1 MVIWLIVLIF
11 LLLNYVYFILFF
23 KEKKVKNHCHY
34 NLNGLLCLF
43 FLQANSSSN
52 KIIIIISHNLV
63 LKDLNKVNTT
73 SDEQKC
79 DISHDTYFKILAEK
93 VVLLQ

>member
-1 MVIWLIVLIF
+1 M
-11 LLLNYVYFILFF
+11 FILFYF
-23 KEKKVKNHCHY
+23 LKKKKLKTIVIITLMACFAF
-34 NLNGLLCLF
+34 F